1 MDAAEYGIAVIGMAG
16 RFPGAETLED
26 YWQNLCEGVESISFS
41 GDDDLLS
48 AGIPPATVNDPSYVK
63 AGGRLGDITGFDAQ
77 FFGYSP
83 REAELIDP
91 QQRVFL
97 ECAWEALENAGYAA
111 GAYDGHIGVYAGSTM
126 SSYLLSNLLGNPAV
140 QGRVDPLQ
148 IRLGNDKDFLSTRV
162 SYKLDLTGP
171 SIAMQ
176 TACSTSLVA
185 VHYACQSL
193 LNGECDMALTG
204 GVSISVPQQAGYFYR
219 EGSILSPDGHC
230 RAFDARA
237 RGTVPGNGAGIVVLR
252 RLADA
257 LANGDCIRA
266 VIRGSAINN
275 DGAIKVGYTAP
286 SVDGQAKAI
295 EEALAMANV
304 EPDTITYVEAHGTG
318 TQLGDPIE
326 IAALTQAFRT
336 RTMACGFCAIGS
348 VKTNIGHL
356 DAAAGVAGLIKTVL
370 ALEHKQIP
378 PSLHFERANPE
389 INFAASPFFVNTTLA
404 DWHPVRASR
413 RAGVSSFGMGGTNA
427 HVVLEEAPVAGST
440 RSDDAPQLLVLSAG
454 TESALETATT
464 NLAEHLGARDVT
476 ALADVAY
483 TLQVGRAAFRYRR
496 AVVAHNAR
504 EAANVLMTRDRERSL
519 TSVVFNGERSLVM
532 MFPGQGSQYPNM
544 AKDIYDQEPVF
555 RAQVDYC
562 AELLKPHLGLDIRGV
577 LYPDGEQ
584 CDEMARDLDQT
595 WLTQP
600 ALFVTEYALARW
612 WMERGVEPE
621 AMIGHSIGEY
631 VAACLAGVF
640 SLEDALRLVS
650 ARGRLMQQQP
660 AGAMLGVPASEREL
674 QPLLSSTLSL
684 AAVNGPEMCTVAGPE
699 EDIAEFQRVLTSRG
713 IVPHRLKTSHA
724 FHSSMMDP
732 VLVPFRDIVSQIHLR
747 PPTIRCMSNV
757 TGMQITAV
765 EATDPDYWCRQLRQ
779 TVRFAAGVTELL
791 RDESQILLEVG
802 PGRTLST
809 LARRSTGTD
818 AGRVILPSLRHPA
831 DSAMTPDTVFLLHT
845 LGMLWLSGAHMKWTR
860 SRVEHPRKRIPLPPY
875 PFEHRRYWVQPS
887 SAATADP
894 TAPQS
899 PTLEDYTANLGD
911 SDEMLAEHPRP
922 RISVPYR
929 APETA
934 LEGRIAKIWQ
944 ELLGLAEVGSEDD
957 FFELGGDSL
966 IATQVLSRLRE
977 MLPIE
982 LSMHDLFGSRT
993 VTALSRTIER
1003 SLVARLEA
1011 LPEDVAQR
1019 LLTGEESG
1027 Y

>member
-1 MDAAEYGIAVIGMAG
+1 MDAAEYGIAVIGIAG
-16 RFPGAETLED
+16 RFPGAENLENF
-26 YWQNLCEGVESISFS
+26 WQNLCEGVESISS
-41 GDDDLLS
+41 PSNDDLLS
-48 AGIPPATVNDPSYVK
+48 AGIPPATVNDPSYMK
-63 AGGRLGDITGFDAQ
+63 AGGRLGDIAGFDAP

-97 ECAWEALENAGYAA
+97 ECAWEALENAGYAT
-111 GAYDGHIGVYAGSTM
+111 GAYDGPIGVYAGSSM

-162 SYKLDLTGP
+162 SYKLGLTGP
-171 SIAMQ
+171 SIAVQ

-193 LNGECDMALTG
+193 LYGECDMALAG
-204 GVSISVPQQAGYFYR
+204 GVSISVPQQAGYLYR

-230 RAFDARA
+230 RAFDAGA
-237 RGTVPGNGAGIVVLR
+237 RGTIPGNGAGIVVLR

-257 LANGDCIRA
+257 LANGDCVRA

-286 SVDGQAKAI
+286 SIAGQAKAI

-318 TQLGDPIE
+318 TRLGDPIE

-336 RTMACGFCAIGS
+336 RTMGCGFCAIGS

-378 PSLHFERANPE
+378 PSLHFECANPE
-389 INFAASPFFVNTTLA
+389 INFATSPFFVNTALR
-404 DWHPVRASR
+404 DWDPARVPR

-427 HVVLEEAPVAGST
+427 HVVLEEAPVTGSS
-440 RSDDAPQLLVLSAG
+440 RSDSAPQLLVLSAG
-454 TESALETATT
+454 TESALEAATT
-464 NLAEHLGARDVT
+464 NLAEHLGAQDAT
-476 ALADVAY
+476 ILADVAY
-483 TLQVGRAAFRYRR
+483 TLQVGRAAFRHRR
-496 AVVAHNAR
+496 AVVARDAR
-504 EAANVLMTRDRERSL
+504 EAVNALMTRDPERSF
-519 TSVVFNGERSLVM
+519 TSAVFNSERSVVM
-532 MFPGQGSQYPNM
+532 MFPGQGSQYTNM
-544 AKDIYDQEPVF
+544 ARDLYDQEAVF
-555 RAQVDYC
+555 RAQIDYC
-562 AELLKPHLGLDIRGV
+562 AELLKPHLGLDIRDV

-584 CDEMARDLDQT
+584 YDEMARSLDQT

-612 WMERGVEPE
+612 WMEQGVEPE

-640 SLEDALRLVS
+640 SLEDALRLVA

-660 AGAMLGVPASEREL
+660 AGAMLGVPVSEREL
-674 QPLLSSTLSL
+674 QPLLSATLSL
-684 AAVNGPEMCTVAGPE
+684 AAVNGPELCTVAGPE
-699 EDIAEFQRVLTSRG
+699 EDIADFQRVLTSRG
-713 IVPHRLKTSHA
+713 IISHRLKTSHA

-732 VLVPFRDIVSQIHLR
+732 VLVSFRDIVSQIHLS
-747 PPTIRCMSNV
+747 PPTIHYVSNV
-757 TGMQITAV
+757 TGTQITAAD
-765 EATDPDYWCRQLRQ
+765 ATDPDYWCRQLRQ

-791 RDESQILLEVG
+791 RDESQILLETG

-831 DSAMTPDTVFLLHT
+831 DPAVTPDTIFLLHT
-845 LGMLWLSGAHMKWTR
+845 LGMLWLSGARVKWVR
-860 SRVEHPRKRIPLPPY
+860 SRIEHPRKRIPLPPY
-875 PFEHRRYWVQPS
+875 PFEHRQYWVQPS
-887 SAATADP
+887 SVATMDP
-894 TAPQS
+894 TTPQS
-899 PTLEDYTANLGD
+899 ATIEDYTGNLD
-911 SDEMLAEHPRP
+911 DRDEMLVEHPRP
-922 RISVPYR
+922 RMSVPYH

-944 ELLGLAEVGSEDD
+944 EILGLAEVGSEDD

-966 IATQVLSRLRE
+966 IATQVLSRFRE

-993 VTALSRTIER
+993 VAALARVIER

-1019 LLTGEESG
+1019 LLASEQSR